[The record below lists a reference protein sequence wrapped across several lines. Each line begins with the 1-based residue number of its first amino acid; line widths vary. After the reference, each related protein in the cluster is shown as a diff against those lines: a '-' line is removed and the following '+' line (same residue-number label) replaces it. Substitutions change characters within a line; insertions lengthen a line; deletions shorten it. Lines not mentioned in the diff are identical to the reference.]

1 MVRLLMRKHKA
12 KTKASKLVCARARY
26 QSKNWYSND
35 RFERLMRRIKTL
47 NGEQKQLVLELT
59 DKFEYI
65 DLQQLILK
73 VRNSLIALVN
83 KKGCNV
89 SSILIAPLKSPI
101 INFNNPFKGRNYVLA
116 GKEKSAD
123 YIFGIVARQD
133 LNIKANIQICSSP
146 KELIRFY
153 KDNCCIA
160 LVDDFVGSGETAT
173 THVREYMTFLAH
185 ENIKVKLGQFNI
197 VVAAAMKDGVDKVNK
212 YGIDCFAQDIMDK
225 GITCDT
231 TKRQYQRDKNV
242 ELMESIEEQL
252 MPNMSKDYSFGYH
265 HSEALISIL
274 DKAPNNTFPFY
285 WYTQGMDTKAIF
297 RRNYGG

>member
-1 MVRLLMRKHKA
+1 MRKQKA
-12 KTKASKLVCARARY
+12 KTKASKLVLAEARF
-26 QSKNWYSND
+26 QSKNWFRRD
-35 RFERLMRRIKTL
+35 RFERLMSRIKTL

-73 VRNSLIALVN
+73 VKNSLTALVD

-89 SSILIAPLKSPI
+89 STILIAPLKSPI
-101 INFNNPFKGRNYVLA
+101 IDIKNLSKDRNYVPVD
-116 GKEKSAD
+116 KEKSAD

-133 LNIKANIQICSSP
+133 LNINANIQVCSSP

-153 KDNCCIA
+153 RDNCCIA

-173 THVREYMTFLAH
+173 THVREYKTFLES
-185 ENIKVKLGQFNI
+185 ENIKINIGQFNI
-197 VVAAAMKDGVDKVNK
+197 VVAAAMKEGVDEVNK

-225 GITCDT
+225 GITCDM
-231 TKRQYQRDKNV
+231 TKKQYQRDKNV
-242 ELMESIEEQL
+242 KLMKSIEEQL

>member
-1 MVRLLMRKHKA
+1 MRNQKA
-12 KTKASKLVCARARY
+12 KTKASKLALARY
-26 QSKNWYSND
+26 RFQSKNWYSSE
-35 RFERLMRRIKTL
+35 RFERLMCRIKTL
-47 NGEQKQLVLELT
+47 NDEQKQLALELT
-59 DKFEYI
+59 DKFKYI
-65 DLQQLILK
+65 DLQQLILN
-73 VRNSLIALVN
+73 VRNSLISLVD

-101 INFNNPFKGRNYVLA
+101 IKISNPSEDRNYVIVD
-116 GKEKSAD
+116 KEKSGD

-133 LNIKANIQICSSP
+133 LNINANIRICSSP
-146 KELIRFY
+146 KELITCY

-173 THVREYMTFLAH
+173 AYVREYKNFLASK
-185 ENIKVKLGQFNI
+185 NIKVNLGQFNI

-212 YGIDCFAQDIMDK
+212 YGIDCFAQEIMDK

-231 TKRQYQRDKNV
+231 TKRQYQRDKNI

-252 MPNMSKDYSFGYH
+252 MPNMPKDYSFGYH

-297 RRNYGG
+297 RRNYGE